1 MSNNEFNK
9 ELYDEKIKNLEN
21 DSKEYEKRITA
32 LEKIYITIE
41 KMANELVALRKDTN
55 SINSRL
61 TAIEKEPADK
71 WKQVSSYVL
80 TAIIGAV
87 ISFILVKLGLK

>member
-9 ELYDEKIKNLEN
+9 ELYDEKIRNLE
-21 DSKEYEKRITA
+21 KESEEHDKRIKS

-41 KMANELVALRKDTN
+41 KMATELVELRKNTN
-55 SINSRL
+55 SIDDRL

-71 WKQVSSYVL
+71 WKSISSYVL
-80 TAIIGAV
+80 TAIVGAV
-87 ISFILVKLGLK
+87 LSYLFVKLGLK